1 MRELMKPP
9 EVESDP
15 RATEMVRAWIANN
28 DLHVSLFLGMW
39 QDAKESD
46 VDECDAWGQLLSDLV
61 HHIANGM
68 RQSHGWDTDETVFK
82 IRTALV
88 SSLDAD
94 NEPEH
99 SGAYVDED
107 GPKQ

>member
-1 MRELMKPP
+1 MRELMRPF

-15 RATEMVRAWIANN
+15 RATEMVRAWIAND

-39 QDAKESD
+39 QDAKNSE
-46 VDECDAWGQLLSDLV
+46 VEECDAWGQLLADLV

-68 RQSHGWDTDETVFK
+68 RQSHGWDTGDTVFK

-88 SSLDAD
+88 SNLDAD
-94 NEPEH
+94 LEPDL
-99 SGAYVDED
+99 SGGYVDED
-107 GPKQ
+107 GPQQ